1 MPDSHRIQSGPLPRC
16 SALGGLSS
24 GSGARFL
31 LYSHDGLGLGHTRRN
46 LAIARALVT
55 LAPEATVLLATGA
68 DEINRYGVPPQ
79 VEVLKLPSLRK
90 LANNH
95 YDSRYLRVSAEKILR
110 IRASLLRAAVESF
123 QPQVLLVDKH
133 PLGVGGELVPALAEH
148 RRHGGRT
155 ALGLRDILDAPEV
168 IIAEWQAHRLQ
179 AAIERHYDEV
189 LIYGQPEIF
198 DAVGEYRFSRALAKR
213 AHYCGYVCNVAT
225 ASVRPRTGKSALVLA
240 TPGGGEDGYA
250 LVANFI
256 TAAHRASWK
265 GWAITGPMM
274 PERQQQ
280 ELRQLGGGQ
289 DIQIDTFLPNLA
301 RELADIS
308 SVVCMGGYNTLTEVA
323 ALSLRAVC
331 VPRHQPRREQLI
343 RARAFAQLGLL
354 RMIHPDELTPER
366 LRIAIDELLRTTPSS
381 AASACLRL
389 DGAREAARRM
399 LQLAGQA
406 GEFAPEGHSPLV
418 QLSARP

>member
-1 MPDSHRIQSGPLPRC
+1 MPAAPEIRSAPQSCRPAAGFAA
-16 SALGGLSS
+16 SGLGG
-24 GSGARFL
+24 RFL

-68 DEINRYGVPPQ
+68 DEINRYGMPPQ

-95 YDSRYLRVSAEKILR
+95 YDSRYLRVSAEEILR

-148 RRHGGRT
+148 RHHGGHT
-155 ALGLRDILDAPEV
+155 ALGLRDILDEPAV
-168 IIAEWQAHRLQ
+168 VIAEWRAHRLQ

-189 LIYGQPEIF
+189 MIYGQPEIF
-198 DAVGEYRFSRALAKR
+198 DAVGEYRFARSLADR
-213 AHYCGYVCNVAT
+213 THYCGYVSNVT
-225 ASVRPRTGKSALVLA
+225 SVALRPRTGKAALVLA

-250 LVANFI
+250 LVASFL
-256 TAAHRASWK
+256 AAARCAPWK

-274 PERQQQ
+274 PEAQQQ
-280 ELRQLGGGQ
+280 ELRQLVGGQ

-323 ALSLRAVC
+323 ALGLRAVC
-331 VPRHQPRREQLI
+331 VPRNQPRREQLI

-354 RMIHPDELTPER
+354 RMIDPDELTPER
-366 LRIAIDELLRTTPSS
+366 LRTAIDESLRTPPP
-381 AASACLRL
+381 AAAAARLRL
-389 DGAREAARRM
+389 DGASEAARRL

-406 GEFAPEGHSPLV
+406 GDLVPETHSSPV
-418 QLSARP
+418 QLSALP

>member
-1 MPDSHRIQSGPLPRC
+1 VSGP
-16 SALGGLSS
+16 
-24 GSGARFL
+24 GARFL
-31 LYSHDGLGLGHTRRN
+31 LSSHDGLGLGHTRRN

-155 ALGLRDILDAPEV
+155 ALGLRDILDEPEV

-179 AAIERHYDEV
+179 AAIERHYDET

-198 DAVGEYRFSRALAKR
+198 DAVGEYRFSHALAER
-213 AHYCGYVCNVAT
+213 THYCGYVSNVAAVT
-225 ASVRPRTGKSALVLA
+225 VRPRTGQAALVLA

-250 LVANFI
+250 LVAGFI
-256 TAAHRASWK
+256 AAARRAPWK
-265 GWAITGPMM
+265 GWAVTGPMM
-274 PERQQQ
+274 PELQQQ
-280 ELRQLGGGQ
+280 ELRQLGGGR

-323 ALSLRAVC
+323 ALGLRAVC
-331 VPRHQPRREQLI
+331 IPRNQPRREQLI

-366 LRIAIDELLRTTPSS
+366 LRTAIDESLE
-381 AASACLRL
+381 AAPLAVAPACLRL
-389 DGAREAARRM
+389 DGAREAARRL

-406 GEFAPEGHSPLV
+406 GGFLPETYSSPL
-418 QLSARP
+418 QLSALP

>member
-1 MPDSHRIQSGPLPRC
+1 MPASKRIHSAPLPRC
-16 SALGGLSS
+16 PEAGIAAG
-24 GSGARFL
+24 GSGGRFL

-123 QPQVLLVDKH
+123 QPQVLLADKH

-155 ALGLRDILDAPEV
+155 ALGLRDILDEPEV
-168 IIAEWQAHRLQ
+168 VIAEWQAHRLQ
-179 AAIERHYDEV
+179 AAIERHFDEV

-198 DAVGEYRFSRALAKR
+198 DAVGEYRFSRELAER
-213 AHYCGYVCNVAT
+213 AHYCGYVSNVA
-225 ASVRPRTGKSALVLA
+225 SVAARPRTGKAALVLA

-256 TAAHRASWK
+256 TAARCAPWK

-274 PERQQQ
+274 PETEQQ
-280 ELRQLGGGQ
+280 ELRNLGGQ
-289 DIQIDTFLPNLA
+289 QNVQIDTFLPNLA

-323 ALSLRAVC
+323 ALGLRAVC
-331 VPRHQPRREQLI
+331 VPRNQPRREQLI

-354 RMIHPDELTPER
+354 RMITPDELTPEL
-366 LRIAIDELLRTTPSS
+366 LRKAIDASLHAGPPSG
-381 AASACLRL
+381 AHDCLRL
-389 DGAREAARRM
+389 DGATESARR
-399 LQLAGQA
+399 LLRLADQA
-406 GEFAPEGHSPLV
+406 IDVIPEAHSSPV
-418 QLSARP
+418 QLPALP